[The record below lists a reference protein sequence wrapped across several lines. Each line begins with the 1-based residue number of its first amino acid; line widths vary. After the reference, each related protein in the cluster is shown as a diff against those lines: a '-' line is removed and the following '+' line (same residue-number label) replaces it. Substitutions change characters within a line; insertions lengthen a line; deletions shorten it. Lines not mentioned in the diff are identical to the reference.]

1 MTLGFL
7 RTLPWRTAALLVLG
21 WMTGMACLAATG
33 GLPGTR
39 RFDLPRGEAEV
50 TLKRFGQQA
59 GREILFPAGAV
70 EGVITAALAGEFAPI
85 EALGRL
91 LAGSGLTFAEDARSG
106 ALIIFRA
113 APAATP
119 TSEPGWRNESRPSL
133 TTTNMTK
140 TNPLAL
146 LGALVTAAVSPAQT
160 PGPASSANADQP
172 VVLNAFRVDTTRDRG
187 YVATNSTTGTRLNL
201 EIKAIPLPI
210 EVITRE
216 FIDDIGAVDIKEAL
230 EYSAGIVQDQVAS
243 SNNFLFSP
251 SGTGAAGSMSRD
263 TTTVT
268 IRGLNTRSFL
278 RNGFRQDTVTDVIN
292 VDRLEVARGP
302 QSLLYGVAS
311 LGGVVALTPKYPRST
326 PQTDL
331 RLGLGSNEF
340 YRAEVYHTGPVWKSS
355 RDTRFLNYGL
365 GLVYQNLSSRADFDD
380 RKRMLLTPAVEFRP
394 FRDTTVFVDVEYGRF
409 ESAGTGFQDLADSN
423 AGNFRHPITRQL
435 AAENVNEWNE
445 TRLVA
450 KDVFGRD
457 RLYRWSGPDTFSK
470 DDYFNGTIEV
480 TQKLLPGL
488 TAVLGANY
496 SDRRNERRSISG
508 SVLRTTTANAGV
520 APTSLGAWTRVG
532 ADPVTPSLSE
542 WKTIGY
548 GWGFARTHKYIRQA
562 RADLNYEFTLLGQR
576 QSVLLGR
583 TDQTVKQSDLS
594 TTQVGSNTP
603 GSPTQGFLPFR
614 APEYVRYAGE
624 QFRPFRDSVFSEW
637 DTGHYAVY
645 QGRWWKDRI
654 TTIGGWRN
662 ERYMVRS
669 YFTSFTKLDPAQPD
683 SNLGNWTLPGTPD
696 AASLVNAAGQ
706 ARVINGYRFGAV
718 PQRDDT
724 FTFGV
729 NAAVTRD
736 INLYAVSA
744 AGLFPNTGQRDGAA
758 NPFKPE
764 RTQSRE
770 FGAKFDLWKDRAG
783 RSRVSATVAYF
794 ELDRQ
799 NAIYNFAFAP
809 QPRSNNQPTLRA
821 GFTGSTLATGSG
833 PSAYSVPNS
842 GFTTFQTNQ
851 PVTYLLPVTYVAAA
865 DLSHPRV
872 TGAPQQSGFILV
884 DYASLGTAANDPLR
898 RAMEAAASDISTN
911 TALQGATIGTGASAL
926 NANNAYALNR
936 NSDVAYDDRSKG
948 VDAQLY
954 LNFTDNLSTVIT
966 YTHLVQA
973 VTGGF
978 EIVDQPA
985 STEYDSWW
993 RYLRYSTDDARG
1005 ISLDESKSN
1014 VTKVGAIGRRT
1025 SDVPRNVWAVWNN
1038 YRFTSGR
1045 LQGLEASLGVT
1056 LNGPRQGEQVIDNGL
1071 RDRSNDENRR
1081 YRPQIPMEYKVNA
1094 AVAYR
1099 GDLFGRRWN
1108 IRLNITNLLD
1118 DQKMVSTS
1126 SSTLFINPATGALVA
1141 STTPGAERITVPNR
1155 AVRYFDP
1162 RSFRLSISTRL

>member
-1 MTLGFL
+1 MTRRSLFTTLG
-7 RTLPWRTAALLVLG
+7 TLLTSALSAAQAPVGSPANSPDQPLVL
-21 WMTGMACLAATG
+21 
-33 GLPGTR
+33 
-39 RFDLPRGEAEV
+39 
-50 TLKRFGQQA
+50 
-59 GREILFPAGAV
+59 
-70 EGVITAALAGEFAPI
+70 
-85 EALGRL
+85 
-91 LAGSGLTFAEDARSG
+91 
-106 ALIIFRA
+106 
-113 APAATP
+113 
-119 TSEPGWRNESRPSL
+119 SE
-133 TTTNMTK
+133 
-140 TNPLAL
+140 
-146 LGALVTAAVSPAQT
+146 
-160 PGPASSANADQP
+160 
-172 VVLNAFRVDTTRDRG
+172 FRVDTTRDRG

-263 TTTVT
+263 NTAVT

-311 LGGVVALTPKYPRST
+311 LGGVVALTPKYPRAK
-326 PQTDL
+326 PQTDV
-331 RLGLGSNEF
+331 RLGFGSNEF
-340 YRAEVYHTGPVWKSS
+340 YRAEIYHTGPLWKA
-355 RDTRFLNYGL
+355 RTDNRYLNYGL
-365 GLVYQNLSSRADFDD
+365 GAVYQNLSSRSDFDD
-380 RKRMLLTPAVEFRP
+380 RTRMLLTPAVEFRP
-394 FRDTTVFVDVEYGRF
+394 FGGTTVFLDVEDGRF
-409 ESAGTGFQDLADSN
+409 KTTGTGFQDLADSS
-423 AGNFRHPITRQL
+423 AGNFRHPVTRQL
-435 AAENVNEWNE
+435 VAENLNEWNE

-450 KDVFGRD
+450 RDVFGRN
-457 RLYRWSGPDTFSK
+457 RLYRWSGPDTYSE
-470 DDYFNGTIEV
+470 DDYFNGTVEV
-480 TQKLLPGL
+480 TQKLFPGL
-488 TAVLGANY
+488 TAVAGANY
-496 SDRRNERRSISG
+496 SDRLNERRSISG
-508 SVLRTTTANAGV
+508 SVQRTTTASAV
-520 APTSLGAWTRVG
+520 TAPTSLGNWTRVG
-532 ADPVTPSLSE
+532 ADPVSPNLTE

-562 RADLNYEFTLLGQR
+562 RLDLNYDFSIRGNR
-576 QSVLLGR
+576 QSVLVGR

-594 TTQVGSNTP
+594 TTQVNSNTT
-603 GSPTQGFLPFR
+603 GSPTQGFLPFA
-614 APEYVRYAGE
+614 APDYIRYAGE
-624 QFRPFRDSVFSEW
+624 QFRPFRDSVFAEW

-645 QGRWWKDRI
+645 QGRWWKDRV

-669 YFTSFTKLDPAQPD
+669 YFTSFAKRDATQPD
-683 SNLGNWTLPGTPD
+683 ANLANWTLPGTPD

-706 ARVINGYRFGAV
+706 AKIVNGYRFGAV

-724 FTFGV
+724 FTLGV
-729 NAAVTRD
+729 NASVTRD

-744 AGLFPNTGQRDGAA
+744 GGIFPNTGQRDGAA

-764 RTQSRE
+764 RSQSRE
-770 FGAKFDLWKDRAG
+770 LGAKLDLWKDSAG

-821 GFTGSTLATGSG
+821 GFTGNTQATGTG
-833 PSAYSVPNS
+833 PSAYSVTNS
-842 GFTTFQTNQ
+842 GYTSFQTNQ
-851 PVTYLLPVTYVAAA
+851 PVTYLLPVSYVAAA
-865 DLSHPRV
+865 DLNHPRV
-872 TGAPQQSGFILV
+872 TGAPQQGGFILV

-898 RAMEAAASDISTN
+898 RAMEAAAGDPSTN
-911 TALQGATIGTGASAL
+911 TALQGASVGTGATAL
-926 NANNAYALNR
+926 NANNGYALNR

-948 VDAQLY
+948 VDAQIY
-954 LNFTDNLSTVIT
+954 LNFTENLSTVIT

-978 EIVDQPA
+978 EIVDQPS

-993 RYLRYSTDDARG
+993 RYLRYTTEDARAAG
-1005 ISLDESKSN
+1005 LDESKTN
-1014 VTKVGAIGRRT
+1014 ATKVGAIGRRT

-1045 LQGLEASLGVT
+1045 LRGLEASLGVT

-1094 AVAYR
+1094 ALAYR

-1108 IRLNITNLLD
+1108 VRLNITNLLD
-1118 DQKMVSTS
+1118 DQKMVRTN

-1141 STTPGAERITVPNR
+1141 SSTPGAERITVPNR

>member
-1 MTLGFL
+1 MLC
-7 RTLPWRTAALLVLG
+7 A
-21 WMTGMACLAATG
+21 
-33 GLPGTR
+33 LPGGVFAAEAAPR
-39 RFDLPRGEAEV
+39 RFEV
-50 TLKRFGQQA
+50 PAGAAGDTLKQFGQQA
-59 GREILFPAGAV
+59 GREILFPAAV
-70 EGVITAALAGEFAPI
+70 VAGIATPEVRGEWAPLAALE
-85 EALGRL
+85 RL
-91 LAGSGLTFAEDARSG
+91 LAGTGLSFAEDVPSG
-106 ALIIFRA
+106 ALLIFRGA
-113 APAATP
+113 SSVSAVPPPTP
-119 TSEPGWRNESRPSL
+119 SPGETFAKPTEPS
-133 TTTNMTK
+133 MTRRS
-140 TNPLAL
+140 PFAL
-146 LGALVTAAVSPAQT
+146 LGALLTSALSAAQAPAGSP
-160 PGPASSANADQP
+160 SAAPDQP
-172 VVLNAFRVDTTRDRG
+172 LVLSEFRVDTARDRG

-263 TTTVT
+263 NTTVS

-311 LGGVVALTPKYPRST
+311 LGGVVALTPKYPRAR

-331 RLGLGSNEF
+331 RLGLGSNDF
-340 YRAEVYHTGPVWKSS
+340 YRAEVYHTGPVWKSATDN
-355 RDTRFLNYGL
+355 RYLNYGI
-365 GLVYQNLSSRADFDD
+365 GVVYQNLSSRSDFDD
-380 RKRMLLTPAVEFRP
+380 RTRMLVTPAFEFRP
-394 FRDTTVFVDVEYGRF
+394 FGGTTVFVDIEYGRF
-409 ESAGTGFQDLADSN
+409 KTTGTGFQDLADSN
-423 AGNFRHPITRQL
+423 AGNVRHPVTRQL
-435 AAENVNEWNE
+435 VAENVNEWNE

-450 KDVFGRD
+450 KDVFGRN
-457 RLYRWSGPDTFSK
+457 RLYRWSGPDTYSE
-470 DDYFNGTIEV
+470 DDYFNGTVEV

-488 TAVLGANY
+488 TAVAGANY

-508 SVLRTTTANAGV
+508 SVQRTTTASAV
-520 APTSLGAWTRVG
+520 TAPTSLGNWTRVG
-532 ADPVTPSLSE
+532 ADPVFPNLTE

-562 RADLNYEFTLLGQR
+562 RLDLNYEFSIRGNR
-576 QSVLLGR
+576 QSVLVGR

-594 TTQVGSNTP
+594 TTQVNSNTN
-603 GSPTQGFLPFR
+603 GSPTQGFLPFA
-614 APEYVRYAGE
+614 APDYIRYAGE
-624 QFRPFRDSVFSEW
+624 QFRPFRDSVFAEW
-637 DTGHYAVY
+637 DTGHYVVY

-669 YFTSFTKLDPAQPD
+669 YFTSFAKRDVTQPD
-683 SNLGNWTLPGTPD
+683 ANLANWTLPSTPD
-696 AASLVNAAGQ
+696 ASSLVNAPGQ
-706 ARVINGYRFGAV
+706 ARVVNGYRFGAV

-729 NAAVTRD
+729 NAAITRD

-744 AGLFPNTGQRDGAA
+744 GGLFPNTGQRDGAA

-764 RTQSRE
+764 RSQSRE
-770 FGAKFDLWKDRAG
+770 LGAKLDLWKDSAG

-821 GFTGSTLATGSG
+821 GFTGNTQATGTG
-833 PSAYSVPNS
+833 PSAYSVTNS
-842 GFTTFQTNQ
+842 GYTSFQTNQ
-851 PVTYLLPVTYVAAA
+851 PVTYLLPVSYVAAA
-865 DLSHPRV
+865 DLNHPRV
-872 TGAPQQSGFILV
+872 TGAPQQGGFILV
-884 DYASLGTAANDPLR
+884 DYASLGTSASDPLR
-898 RAMEAAASDISTN
+898 RAMEAAAGDPATN
-911 TALQGATIGTGASAL
+911 TALQGASVGTGATAL
-926 NANNAYALNR
+926 NANNGYALNR

-954 LNFTDNLSTVIT
+954 LNFTDNLSTVVT

-978 EIVDQPA
+978 EIVDQPS

-993 RYLRYSTDDARG
+993 RYLRYTTEDARAAG
-1005 ISLDESKSN
+1005 LDESKTN

-1038 YRFTSGR
+1038 YRFTTGSLR
-1045 LQGLEASLGVT
+1045 GLEASLGVT

-1081 YRPQIPMEYKVNA
+1081 YRPQIPMEYKINA
-1094 AVAYR
+1094 ALAYR
-1099 GDLFGRRWN
+1099 GDHFGRRWN
-1108 IRLNITNLLD
+1108 VRLNITNLLD
-1118 DQKMVSTS
+1118 EQKMVSTN

-1155 AVRYFDP
+1155 AVRYFEP